1 MNKTY
6 DLPKGFV
13 IILAMLTSISPLAVD
28 TYLPSFLQ
36 ISQSFSTSIANIEQ
50 TLSVYLLGLAIGQLF
65 GGPLSDKYGRK
76 RFIFVGIFIYILF
89 SILIS
94 FSTSIEQMLIFR
106 FFQAIGGG
114 FAIVNTNAIVRDIY
128 HGNKAAKV
136 FSIISMIMM
145 IAPMLAPAIGSVIV
159 SFYTWNMIFVFMAFY
174 AFVLSFLISKL
185 PETSPKTKKSKPF
198 SNYAEILKDKKSIY
212 LILANGFSF
221 SGLFIFIGKSSF
233 IYMDFYKVGVNVF
246 PILFG
251 LNVVTLI
258 IFSKLNIKLLETKSS
273 LSLFKTA
280 VFFQLLCAVL
290 LVATINIHSLY
301 LTLVLIMIYV
311 GLLGMI
317 FANSSALLLED
328 YKHISAS
335 ANALNGVAGF
345 FIASVCGYIA
355 SLFHDGSLYP
365 VFIMMFLTALIAII
379 NLNIFSRKK

>member
-13 IILAMLTSISPLAVD
+13 IILAMLTSIAPLAVD

-136 FSIISMIMM
+136 FSIISCISTQT
-145 IAPMLAPAIGSVIV
+145 AP
-159 SFYTWNMIFVFMAFY
+159 
-174 AFVLSFLISKL
+174 
-185 PETSPKTKKSKPF
+185 
-198 SNYAEILKDKKSIY
+198 
-212 LILANGFSF
+212 
-221 SGLFIFIGKSSF
+221 FI
-233 IYMDFYKVGVNVF
+233 
-246 PILFG
+246 
-251 LNVVTLI
+251 
-258 IFSKLNIKLLETKSS
+258 
-273 LSLFKTA
+273 
-280 VFFQLLCAVL
+280 
-290 LVATINIHSLY
+290 
-301 LTLVLIMIYV
+301 
-311 GLLGMI
+311 
-317 FANSSALLLED
+317 
-328 YKHISAS
+328 
-335 ANALNGVAGF
+335 
-345 FIASVCGYIA
+345 
-355 SLFHDGSLYP
+355 
-365 VFIMMFLTALIAII
+365 
-379 NLNIFSRKK
+379 